1 MPDDDDMP
9 DLGKK
14 SSLRDRQDPNLPV
27 IVNEVFNVKKGKL
40 ENGNSTVN

>member
-9 DLGKK
+9 DLAKL
-14 SSLRDRQDPNLPV
+14 SLRDRQDPNLPV

>member
-1 MPDDDDMP
+1 MEEQFDPDMPDDDDMP

-27 IVNEVFNVKKGKL
+27 IVNEVFKF
-40 ENGNSTVN
+40 